1 VRGGWEVLGGVLVA
15 TAGTQLRDS
24 LDMNAQ
30 GLELLPDDALRHTP
44 AQVLHQK
51 PHTAVLREREGVETQ
66 NLTPSR
72 DRSALAAALKP
83 LAVDGTTI
91 SFSSFSWAVRPPGQD
106 ARNQAGK
113 VRASRTPEMNM
124 GVLFGRSS
132 VGMQVF
138 VTWAFGIVPS
148 GLSLR
153 GPDMSVDMR
162 LLAVSD
168 ETTGSDRSEPMAV
181 VWIDSL
187 LYKLTLLNFPSYLF
201 IKIPSY
207 LQGQTFEASFQT
219 ATSSHRGMW
228 AGVVQGELI
237 SPVLFSL
244 YANDMPS
251 PSHHVEL
258 PLYKDYT
265 AITATSRK
273 PTLLVRYLESY
284 LDLRRWLGEW
294 RIAINISKST
304 AIIFARAGRRFI
316 QPRPVTLF
324 GEPIQWVDTT
334 RYLG

>member
-1 VRGGWEVLGGVLVA
+1 
-15 TAGTQLRDS
+15 
-24 LDMNAQ
+24 
-30 GLELLPDDALRHTP
+30 
-44 AQVLHQK
+44 
-51 PHTAVLREREGVETQ
+51 
-66 NLTPSR
+66 
-72 DRSALAAALKP
+72 
-83 LAVDGTTI
+83 
-91 SFSSFSWAVRPPGQD
+91 
-106 ARNQAGK
+106 
-113 VRASRTPEMNM
+113 MNM

-132 VGMQVF
+132 VGMQVL